1 MTVKK
6 AKEILFAQTP
16 VDKILDTYKDKN
28 FVKFTTKCGGDVV
41 VYRIY
46 NNGTIGEK

>member
-6 AKEILFAQTP
+6 AKEFLFNQTP
-16 VDKILDTYKDKN
+16 ADKILDTYKDKD
-28 FVKFTTKCGGDVV
+28 FVEFVTKCGGDVV

>member
-6 AKEILFAQTP
+6 AKEILFTQTP
-16 VDKILDTYKDKN
+16 ADKILETYKDKD
-28 FVKFTTKCGGDVV
+28 FVEFITKCGGDVV